1 MWFRRYL
8 RNKTTPKIMKT
19 RGKNQRKTKTSHHDN
34 KHPTQNT
41 YFETKNPSDVFTDET
56 SYDSESKDELNFQRE
71 GSSESTG
78 SKPTYNRSKPSQKQ
92 RNYRGN
98 TERYGNNPKDFSRR
112 KGNTNKLNVK
122 GTLRSKNNLS
132 SKEREKWKKKK
143 WAITDLNARHGSQDI
158 PSQSKQWH
166 PAALTK

>member
-1 MWFRRYL
+1 
-8 RNKTTPKIMKT
+8 MKT

-41 YFETKNPSDVFTDET
+41 YFETKNPFDVFTDET
-56 SYDSESKDELNFQRE
+56 TYDSESKDELNFQRE
-71 GSSESTG
+71 GSSESTR

-112 KGNTNKLNVK
+112 KGKTNKLNVK
-122 GTLRSKNNLS
+122 GKLRSKNNLS
-132 SKEREKWKKKK
+132 SKEREKWKKNEPSLTSMRDMVLK
-143 WAITDLNARHGSQDI
+143 ISHPNQSSDILQHSQNRPTGDRWL
-158 PSQSKQWH
+158 KF
-166 PAALTK
+166 